1 MTVATPRSGFD
12 LEYYLNRAGGEKT
25 GGGYYLNA
33 AQQGEPDGRW
43 FGKGA
48 EALGL
53 RDGQVVKKEPYLAV
67 YNMIDPRTGER
78 LPGRAPGGYA
88 RFAEILQR
96 KLEAEPHAT
105 QERYLQLEREAAQET
120 RRSPVYTDI
129 TIAHNKSVSVLHASF
144 REQARR
150 ARLAGDTPGEAL
162 WRAREERVQADLAGG
177 QPRGAGVDAR
187 TGRVHPHRLPRQP
200 GRWGG
205 TGPVGAGAAGG
216 HHLAARDQP
225 RWRTAR
231 PLAQRDRADGAD
243 RV

>member
-1 MTVATPRSGFD
+1 WRAPGSWFVCSCGRKARMTVATPRSGFD
-12 LEYYLNRAGGEKT
+12 LEYYLNRTAGEKT

-53 RDGQVVKKEPYLAV
+53 RDGQVVRKEPYLAV
-67 YNMIDPRTGER
+67 YNMIDPKTGEK
-78 LPGRAPGGYA
+78 LPGRAPGNYA
-88 RFAEILQR
+88 RFAQILAR

-105 QERYLQLEREAAQET
+105 HERYLQLEREAAQET

-150 ARLAGDTPGEAL
+150 ARLAG
-162 WRAREERVQADLAGG
+162 
-177 QPRGAGVDAR
+177 
-187 TGRVHPHRLPRQP
+187 
-200 GRWGG
+200 
-205 TGPVGAGAAGG
+205 GAGAA
-216 HHLAARDQP
+216 ASSRRP
-225 RWRTAR
+225 R
-231 PLAQRDRADGAD
+231 P
-243 RV
+243 